1 MCNGRYGP
9 LFLPGAY
16 VENTIV
22 LTLKKLKT
30 HFAESLKGLYPSE
43 EIQSFFNILSEKYLN
58 LSRIEIAL
66 NPEKTVSET
75 EAEKFQKAIFRLKIH
90 EPIQYIIGETEFYG
104 LPFKVNKHTLIP
116 RPETEEL
123 VEWIY
128 IEFSNQQSTINNQQF
143 LDIGT
148 GTGCIAISL
157 AKNLPNAKVSA
168 LDISEEA
175 LKIAQQNAEMNKVKI
190 DFFQTDIL
198 AAETLPK
205 KYDVII
211 SNPPY
216 VRELEKKQMQQNVL
230 KHEPESALYVSNED
244 PLLFYRAISHLA
256 KKHLNPEG
264 KLFFEINEYLAD
276 ELTAL
281 LEGEG
286 FKNIQV
292 KKDIFGKDRM
302 IKCSLNEPAK

>member
-1 MCNGRYGP
+1 MKISEQKQHFKKQLSG
-9 LFLPGAY
+9 LF
-16 VENTIV
+16 
-22 LTLKKLKT
+22 
-30 HFAESLKGLYPSE
+30 PSE

-66 NPEKTVSET
+66 NPDRKISVTD
-75 EAEKFQKAIFRLKIH
+75 AEKFQRALLRLKNH

-104 LPFKVNKHTLIP
+104 LPFKVNNHTLIP

-123 VEWIY
+123 VEWILSEQKLTTHY
-128 IEFSNQQSTINNQQF
+128 SLLTTI

-148 GTGCIAISL
+148 GSGCIAISL
-157 AKNLPNAKVSA
+157 AKNLPNSKISA

-175 LKIAQQNAEMNKVKI
+175 LKIARENAETNKVEV

-198 AAETLPK
+198 VAETLPK
-205 KYDVII
+205 KYNVIV

-230 KHEPESALYVSNED
+230 KYEPDSALYVSNED
-244 PLLFYRAISHLA
+244 PLLFYRVISQLA
-256 KKHLNPEG
+256 KNHLQPNG

-276 ELTAL
+276 ELTDL
-281 LEGEG
+281 LKNEG
-286 FKNIQV
+286 FKNIEI

-302 IKCSLNEPAK
+302 IKCTLNESAR

>member
-1 MCNGRYGP
+1 M
-9 LFLPGAY
+9 
-16 VENTIV
+16 
-22 LTLKKLKT
+22 TLKKLKT

-43 EIQSFFNILSEKYLN
+43 EILSFFNILSEEYLK

-66 NPEKTVSET
+66 NPEKIVSET
-75 EAEKFQKAIFRLKIH
+75 ETEKFQKAILRLQNH
-90 EPIQYIIGETEFYG
+90 EPLQYIMGETEFYG
-104 LPFKVNKHTLIP
+104 LTFKVNKHTLIP
-116 RPETEEL
+116 RSETEEL

-128 IEFSNQQSTINNQQF
+128 KEFSNQQSTINNQQF

-148 GTGCIAISL
+148 GSGCIAISL

-175 LKIAQQNAEMNKVKI
+175 LKIAQQNAEINKVEV
-190 DFFQTDIL
+190 DFIQLDIL
-198 AAETLPK
+198 KTKTLPK

-230 KHEPESALYVSNED
+230 KYEPPSALYVSNED
-244 PLLFYRAISHLA
+244 PFLFYEKIASLA
-256 KKHLNPEG
+256 KYHLNQNG
-264 KLFFEINEYLAD
+264 KLFFEINEYLAF
-276 ELTAL
+276 ELTTL
-281 LEGEG
+281 LEGQG
-286 FKNIQV
+286 FKNMQV

-302 IKCSLNEPAK
+302 IKCNLNEPAR

>member
-1 MCNGRYGP
+1 M
-9 LFLPGAY
+9 
-16 VENTIV
+16 ED
-22 LTLKKLKT
+22 
-30 HFAESLKGLYPSE
+30 
-43 EIQSFFNILSEKYLN
+43 
-58 LSRIEIAL
+58 
-66 NPEKTVSET
+66 
-75 EAEKFQKAIFRLKIH
+75 EKFQKAILRLKIH

-128 IEFSNQQSTINNQQF
+128 SEFSNQQSTINNQQF

-148 GTGCIAISL
+148 GSGCIAISL
-157 AKNLPNAKVSA
+157 AKYLPNSKVSA

-175 LKIAQQNAEMNKVKI
+175 LKIARENAETNKVEV
-190 DFFQTDIL
+190 DFFQKDIL

-230 KHEPESALYVSNED
+230 KHEPESALYVGNED
-244 PLLFYRAISHLA
+244 PLLFYRTISHLA

-281 LEGEG
+281 LEDEG

>member
-1 MCNGRYGP
+1 MK
-9 LFLPGAY
+9 
-16 VENTIV
+16 ISD
-22 LTLKKLKT
+22 LKSNFKK
-30 HFAESLKGLYPSE
+30 SLSELYPSE
-43 EIQSFFNILSEKYLN
+43 EVQSFFNILSEKYLN

-66 NPEKTVSET
+66 NPERTISAT
-75 EAEKFQKAIFRLKIH
+75 EAEKFQKAILRLQNH

-123 VEWIY
+123 VEWILSGFPPSGARG
-128 IEFSNQQSTINNQQF
+128 I

-157 AKNLPNAKVSA
+157 AKNLPNAKISA

-175 LKIAQQNAEMNKVKI
+175 LKIAEANAKLNKVEVN
-190 DFFQTDIL
+190 FFQTDIL

-205 KYDVII
+205 KYDVIV

-230 KHEPESALYVSNED
+230 KYEPHSALYVKDED
-244 PLLFYRAISHLA
+244 PLLFYRAISRLA
-256 KKHLNPEG
+256 KNHLNPGG
-264 KLFFEINEYLAD
+264 KLFFEINEYLAYEMT
-276 ELTAL
+276 ELLKA
-281 LEGEG
+281 EG
-286 FKNIQV
+286 FKNIEI
-292 KKDIFGKDRM
+292 KKDIYGKDRM
-302 IKCSLNEPAK
+302 LKCKI